1 MDEAQDVRTRWNP
14 EELKKV
20 AAQMVVLQTANP
32 KLGDLDAVREAQS
45 VLKEDR
51 QREIKQW
58 TAVKRLDPFL
68 AQFRAEPPQAP
79 AGASALNEASN
90 PGSGAGVDAAAQAA
104 AQPLVQEIRQVIVS
118 EVDPAMTEAAFIA
131 ALESPAVEKTL
142 VALFSRALEQAVA
155 NNKAGIPAP
164 KKEEV
169 QAAQLPAEFKVLLAG
184 FEGNEQKQLQ
194 AALGD
199 AYETRTWKAN
209 QGTPMFKTLSKIC
222 SVAVIPDSMPE
233 EMDEELKSLNMQVVR
248 HSGSANRL
256 VERLAELA

>member
-32 KLGDLDAVREAQS
+32 KLSDLEAVREAQS
-45 VLKEDR
+45 VLTTER

-58 TAVKRLDPFL
+58 TAVKRLDPYL
-68 AQFRAEPPQAP
+68 VQYRAEPPQAP
-79 AGASALNEASN
+79 AGASALNEASS
-90 PGSGAGVDAAAQAA
+90 PGTGEGGAHAQAA

-118 EVDPAMTEAAFIA
+118 EVDPAMTEAAFLA

-155 NNKAGIPAP
+155 NNKAGVPAP

-184 FEGNEQKQLQ
+184 FEATEQKQLQ

-199 AYETRTWKAN
+199 AYETRTWKPN
-209 QGTPMFKTLSKIC
+209 QGTPMFQTLSKIC
-222 SVAVIPDSMPE
+222 SVAVIPESMPE
-233 EMDEELKSLNMQVVR
+233 EMDEELRRFKMQVVR
-248 HSGSANRL
+248 HSGSASRL